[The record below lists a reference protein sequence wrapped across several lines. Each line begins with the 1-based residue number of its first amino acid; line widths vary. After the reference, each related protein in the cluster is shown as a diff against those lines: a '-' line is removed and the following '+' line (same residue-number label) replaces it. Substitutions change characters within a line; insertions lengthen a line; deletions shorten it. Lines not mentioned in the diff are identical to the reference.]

1 MVTAKWG
8 CFFKRLLIASQACTL
23 VWRLMQASDK
33 QSREFVLFLVRLS
46 GRQMKRSKP
55 ITAPAV
61 MAGLFQWLNFNELV
75 NHYSPAELKYFAE
88 AARKLV

>member
-1 MVTAKWG
+1 
-8 CFFKRLLIASQACTL
+8 
-23 VWRLMQASDK
+23 MQASDK

-61 MAGLFQWLNFNELV
+61 MARLFQWLNFTELV
-75 NHYSPAELKYFAE
+75 NHYPLDKLKYFSEDAN
-88 AARKLV
+88 KFV